1 MSSPAT
7 KVSPIGLPADP
18 RRFGL
23 ESFSDILPSRDPIVG
38 EEPGSFAAFSE
49 AMTLSLSP
57 ATPYECVIA
66 ARLIQ
71 LEWELIQQQRM
82 LDASLRAD
90 IAQEICKATVSSY
103 KHNYESVMNNS
114 FDAHTDGGGVDET
127 WAAPYEFDEA
137 EAEADA
143 EDLAMRAISHDWEI
157 QAKAYEEITDLGL
170 APIHLLSSAH
180 VNRTSIDSPTRIH
193 GAAMERLERRAREVR
208 RDFDLLR
215 RARPI
220 IEDAE
225 ILKG

>member
-7 KVSPIGLPADP
+7 KISPIGLPADP

-38 EEPGSFAAFSE
+38 EEPGSFADFSE
-49 AMTLSLSP
+49 AMTQSLSP
-57 ATPYECVIA
+57 ATPYESVIA

-90 IAQEICKATVSSY
+90 IAQEIQKASFTVH
-103 KHNYESVMNNS
+103 KHAYQINMEALYAAHL
-114 FDAHTDGGGVDET
+114 DAGGDGET
-127 WAAPYEFDEA
+127 WDPPYFFSRAD
-137 EAEADA
+137 AEADA
-143 EDLAMRAISHDWEI
+143 EDLAMRAISHDRKI
-157 QAKAYEEITDLGL
+157 QALAYKEISDLGL
-170 APIHLLSSAH
+170 APISLLSSAH
-180 VNRTSIDSPTRIH
+180 ANRLSFDSPTKIH
-193 GAAMERLERRAREVR
+193 RAAIERLERRAREVR

-215 RARPI
+215 KARPI

-225 ILKG
+225 VLEG